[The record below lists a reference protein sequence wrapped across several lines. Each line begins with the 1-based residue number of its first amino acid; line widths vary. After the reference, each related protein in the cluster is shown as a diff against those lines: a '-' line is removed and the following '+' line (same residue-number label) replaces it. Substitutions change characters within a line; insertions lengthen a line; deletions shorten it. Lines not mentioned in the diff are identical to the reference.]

1 MHDEF
6 FENYIS
12 FISTDFILE
21 NKDVPNESDTKI
33 HLLKSSSVFYPVIF
47 YLFAI
52 QKHQGSLNFRKIFY
66 MIKRAIG
73 SNLTFVQK
81 SKWLIKFPYFSRKVK
96 KYIHSMS
103 FGESISSE
111 AFV

>member
-1 MHDEF
+1 
-6 FENYIS
+6 
-12 FISTDFILE
+12 
-21 NKDVPNESDTKI
+21 
-33 HLLKSSSVFYPVIF
+33 
-47 YLFAI
+47 
-52 QKHQGSLNFRKIFY
+52 

-111 AFV
+111 AFVQTDAKKTSPALWYMVL